1 MKTLVRY
8 AAANA
13 NFVLVAGPHSGPGR
27 AERAKHILPTSQGR
41 TVARIGTSRVSPWL
55 GAVTLAALAAVLAPR
70 VAVAQDLVITN
81 ARIIV
86 GNGQVIDKGSI
97 VVRNGR
103 LEAVTA
109 GPPTAE
115 GKQALD
121 ARGMTV
127 MPGFID
133 AHRHI
138 ITGDSGQWL
147 AEQAEPRLREFLEA
161 GYTTLMSGGGP
172 VPGIVQLK
180 ERIEKGQLKGPRIV
194 TSGRADPDTFKTA
207 AEARTGVQR
216 IAQAGV
222 EIVKARIDP
231 GAAPA
236 QVAMLEVVVDEA
248 KKHKLEVMVHAVS
261 PKSMI
266 AAIKAGAQKLV
277 HTPHGGWVTAEEA
290 RFVRD
295 SGVEMLSCA
304 GFGVPVFGVFNQENK
319 PTFRDGK
326 PWPQGIID
334 GKGLGQEAGEKAV
347 NARTLW
353 DAGVVYGYGTDTGY
367 HPHAGLAH
375 ELRTLSLM
383 FSAQDLIKLM
393 GPNSAAFLEK
403 SAELGTLE
411 RGKLADMVILDGDP
425 LEGYWNMLKARV
437 VIKGGEIVV
446 DKR

>member
-1 MKTLVRY
+1 MRLKRL
-8 AAANA
+8 
-13 NFVLVAGPHSGPGR
+13 
-27 AERAKHILPTSQGR
+27 I
-41 TVARIGTSRVSPWL
+41 
-55 GAVTLAALAAVLAPR
+55 AVPLTALAVVLAPG
-70 VAVAQDLVITN
+70 VSAAQGLVVTN

-86 GNGQVIDKGSI
+86 GNGRVIESGSI

-103 LEAVTA
+103 IASVAA
-109 GPPTAE
+109 GAASAQGIQTI
-115 GKQALD
+115 D

-127 MPGFID
+127 VPGFID

-138 ITGDSGQWL
+138 IGGNSEQWFA
-147 AEQAEPRLREFLEA
+147 AEAEVRMREFLEA

-180 ERIEKGQLKGPRIV
+180 ERIAKGQLKGPRIF
-194 TSGRADPDTFKTA
+194 TSGRADPDTFKTE
-207 AEARTGVQR
+207 AEARAGVQR
-216 IAQAGV
+216 VAKAGV

-231 GAAPA
+231 DPAPA
-236 QVAMLEVVVDEA
+236 QVAMLKVVVDEA
-248 KKHKLEVMVHAVS
+248 KKHNLEVMVHAVS

-266 AAIKAGAQKLV
+266 AAVKAGAQKLV
-277 HTPHGGWVTAEEA
+277 HTPHGGWVTREEA

-295 SGVEMLSCA
+295 AGVEMLSCA

-334 GKGLGQEAGEKAV
+334 GKGLGQEAGEKTV

-367 HPHAGLAH
+367 HPHDGLAH

-383 FSAQDLIKLM
+383 FSPQDLITLM
-393 GPNSAAFLEK
+393 GPNTAAFLEK

-411 RGKLADMVILDGDP
+411 TGKHADMVILDGNP
-425 LEGYWNMLKARV
+425 LEGYWNLLKARI